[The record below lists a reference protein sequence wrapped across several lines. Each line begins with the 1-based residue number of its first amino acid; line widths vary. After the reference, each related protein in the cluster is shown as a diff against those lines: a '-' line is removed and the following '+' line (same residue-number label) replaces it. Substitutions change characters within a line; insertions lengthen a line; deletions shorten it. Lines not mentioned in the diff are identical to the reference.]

1 MLLHWVRLKC
11 LTCSSKRGQVIPLA
25 GQLDEQQESWV
36 CSVQN
41 MWEQNCCYSL
51 REACCHLGG
60 DWDPQG
66 REWTGNLIL
75 RCSKLTGPGEPSQT
89 ISHNPF
95 SLQRRK
101 QVKTYNVICPNL
113 QWQSAAELVL
123 DLGLILVDLG
133 LLNVP
138 QERKVTRGRGPCGLQ
153 HQGRLSNHDDGLYM
167 SAMSL
172 NPFTAA
178 TCSCPLL
185 N

>member
-1 MLLHWVRLKC
+1 MLLHLVHLKC

-36 CSVQN
+36 CSMQN
-41 MWEQNCCYSL
+41 MWGQNGHYSL
-51 REACCHLGG
+51 REACCHLEG

-89 ISHNPF
+89 ISHNHF

-101 QVKTYNVICPNL
+101 QVKTYNAFCPNL
-113 QWQSAAELVL
+113 QWQSPAGLVL
-123 DLGLILVDLG
+123 DLGLFLVDLG

-138 QERKVTRGRGPCGLQ
+138 QERKVTRAGVLVVYSTREDSVITATAYMWVPC
-153 HQGRLSNHDDGLYM
+153 H
-167 SAMSL
+167 
-172 NPFTAA
+172 
-178 TCSCPLL
+178 
-185 N
+185 